1 MFLNVEGQPIHL
13 LIDSRLFIMCRTF
26 KRKSRTMSTILL
38 SLLSIWTHMYYDGDG
53 AMPVPKI
60 LTGATN

>member
-1 MFLNVEGQPIHL
+1 
-13 LIDSRLFIMCRTF
+13 
-26 KRKSRTMSTILL
+26 MSTILL